1 MKFAKIFSVIFA
13 VLAVVLIALTAVGY
27 VSFHREPPMIGTP
40 VDEADSAAES
50 LAEAVC
56 RMDYAAASDILYG
69 NPELQW
75 DEETATPLG
84 TRLWQAYAGS
94 MSYEFNGP
102 CYATADGI
110 FRDVTFTALDISA
123 LEPKIQERF
132 DLLMEPY
139 LAESKHNYEIYDENG
154 VMRQDFT
161 ENILYQAVDEILLE
175 DNARTDYQITLEL
188 VFQDGKWLVVPNQTL
203 IDIIAGVMTK

>member
-1 MKFAKIFSVIFA
+1 M
-13 VLAVVLIALTAVGY
+13 
-27 VSFHREPPMIGTP
+27 
-40 VDEADSAAES
+40 
-50 LAEAVC
+50 
-56 RMDYAAASDILYG
+56 
-69 NPELQW
+69 
-75 DEETATPLG
+75 
-84 TRLWQAYAGS
+84 
-94 MSYEFNGP
+94 
-102 CYATADGI
+102 
-110 FRDVTFTALDISA
+110 TFTALDISA